1 MLCLTLL
8 SLYFVGP
15 NWLHCV
21 VSQYRF
27 FRPTQSLSPVIV
39 LCCDVPCALLQFTHK
54 QKERNKEP
62 PHAPSPSLGADAAR
76 VRVTWWFPGQ
86 GSVRKSWHSA
96 APIILQVFLPR
107 TAAPSLAHAALS
119 KGPVKVEKTARWPSK
134 ETSWG
139 ISYWKFLGILNTV
152 ALGCILFS

>member
-21 VSQYRF
+21 FSQYRF
-27 FRPTQSLSPVIV
+27 FRPTQSLSPVSV
-39 LCCDVPCALLQFTHK
+39 LWCAVRSAPVYTQTEGEK
-54 QKERNKEP
+54 QR
-62 PHAPSPSLGADAAR
+62 AASLGADAAR
-76 VRVTWWFPGQ
+76 VRVTWCFPGQ

-119 KGPVKVEKTARWPSK
+119 KGPVKVERTARWPSK

-139 ISYWKFLGILNTV
+139 ISYWKFLEILNT
-152 ALGCILFS
+152 GCILFS